1 MHIDPIF
8 QAAQEAFLFY
18 KNLSGKEKGAFLD
31 KLADILESQRAEI
44 VPLAVRES
52 NLPEG
57 RINGELGRTTGQ
69 IRLFANL
76 VKEGS
81 WVEATIDPAL
91 PDRSPLPRADI
102 RRFLTPLGPVVVFGA
117 SNFPLAFS
125 TAGGDTI
132 SALAAGCSV
141 IYKAH
146 PAHPETSRKAA
157 ECILQA
163 LAASGLP
170 AGLFTHVEGGIPE
183 GQALVQ
189 HPLAKAVAFTGSHAG
204 GMALFQL
211 AHQREEPI
219 PVYAEMGS
227 VNPIFCF
234 PNKLAQET
242 ESLAKAFIASLTLGV
257 GQFCTNPGLIVAKDS
272 GMLDSLLEQLSVQ
285 IQDTLPGSMLTKPI
299 QQSFINGIKQVYFSI
314 SSKFNLTIV
323 FGLNPNNYVNKVG
336 VFYFVVCI

>member
-1 MHIDPIF
+1 MNTNSIF

-44 VPLAVRES
+44 VPFAVRES

-132 SALAAGCSV
+132 SALAAGCPV

-146 PAHPETSRKAA
+146 PAHPETSKKVAA
-157 ECILQA
+157 CMQA
-163 LAASGLP
+163 ALTASGLP
-170 AGLFTHVEGGIPE
+170 AGLFTHVEGGIAE

-211 AHQREEPI
+211 ANQREEPI

-227 VNPIFCF
+227 SRW
-234 PNKLAQET
+234 LA
-242 ESLAKAFIASLTLGV
+242 
-257 GQFCTNPGLIVAKDS
+257 N
-272 GMLDSLLEQLSVQ
+272 
-285 IQDTLPGSMLTKPI
+285 
-299 QQSFINGIKQVYFSI
+299 
-314 SSKFNLTIV
+314 
-323 FGLNPNNYVNKVG
+323 
-336 VFYFVVCI
+336 